1 MATKVMKMYKT
12 PLFPSFD
19 SSNTPAYNYTGAFKY
34 NPRSF
39 LMKNPRQNKLYAQ
52 YFAQSKNYRRRSA
65 RSRKMSSPARSA
77 SSSSNSSSKSSVSP
91 PPSTKSSSSHP
102 AAKSNSRSKTSV
114 SPPRKL
120 SVSPPPM
127 KAAETTVHPKEID
140 TPPSVEPSTSTPQSL
155 ASVFPR
161 ENPFASLSS
170 SKNLNSTP
178 TSPSISSLSVK
189 GSDNITPSS
198 VPPTSSKLPPPPP
211 PSSAISA
218 ISRTPLPSSSSSAT
232 QKIPL
237 PSPPSSVVLAPSK
250 PAASLPNK
258 PRPDDKNEITT
269 KVNPLKQTT
278 SEAKSNTI
286 TIKSIEPSRP
296 HPVVKD
302 EKIAVKVSAP
312 KRSRPDD
319 EDEETAA
326 QSESPKKRRIAAK
339 VSKVAT
345 KNATNSKPAAK
356 LSKEELEKARSDS
369 LRKRR
374 YLASKVRND
383 STRMPPN
390 AQRGLS
396 NVTGYACYRNSLL
409 QGLLHLPKFFNFLI
423 DQHPVETCDIPKR
436 DCLACS
442 LSLLS
447 SKYWTVDVPSKDITP
462 ILRKLEVQCKRLGWY
477 PGPSGQGD
485 PHEQI
490 TWMLEK
496 IEKQIKASSVAS
508 MQSIMQLVLSSRI
521 KCDHCDNVSVGD
533 LQDELA
539 LSIPLKPRIRGGSV
553 SSYLQ
558 KYLDETIEGYK
569 CEKCKVTG
577 DVHRVQSISHA
588 PDILFVQLKRFGY
601 DGRKDKLAIPI
612 DHTLDLSPYRDP
624 SGSKDSMEYE
634 LVASVSHSGSLDY
647 GHYTCDARGPD
658 GRWSCFNDSY
668 YNATTLAKALGG
680 NQPYLLLY
688 QRKQT

>member
-1 MATKVMKMYKT
+1 METKILKMYKT

-34 NPRSF
+34 NPRSL
-39 LMKNPRQNKLYAQ
+39 LMKNPRQNRLYAQ
-52 YFAQSKNYRRRSA
+52 YFAQSKNYRRRSV
-65 RSRKMSSPARSA
+65 RNRKMSSPARSA
-77 SSSSNSSSKSSVSP
+77 SSSTSSSKSSVSP
-91 PPSTKSSSSHP
+91 PPSTRSSISHP
-102 AAKSNSRSKTSV
+102 AAKSNSRSKASV
-114 SPPRKL
+114 SPPRKI
-120 SVSPPPM
+120 SASPPPM
-127 KAAETTVHPKEID
+127 KASETTAHVKKVD
-140 TPPSVEPSTSTPQSL
+140 TPPSAEASASTPHSIT
-155 ASVFPR
+155 SIFPR
-161 ENPFASLSS
+161 ENPFAPSSS
-170 SKNLNSTP
+170 SKNPDHTP
-178 TSPSISSLSVK
+178 TSSISSFPVV
-189 GSDNITPSS
+189 GSQITQLSS
-198 VPPTSSKLPPPPP
+198 VYSTSSKLPPSPP
-211 PSSAISA
+211 PSSAVSA
-218 ISRTPLPSSSSSAT
+218 ISRTPLPSSSSSAIN
-232 QKIPL
+232 KIPL
-237 PSPPSSVVLAPSK
+237 PSPPTSAVSAPSE
-250 PAASLPNK
+250 PAVSLLNK
-258 PRPDDKNEITT
+258 PRPDNKNEITT
-269 KVNPLKQTT
+269 KLDPLKEAL
-278 SEAKSNTI
+278 SEAKKNTI
-286 TIKSIEPSRP
+286 TIKSVDPLKSY
-296 HPVVKD
+296 PVAED
-302 EKIAVKVSAP
+302 EKIVAKSGAP
-312 KRSRPDD
+312 KRLRPDD
-319 EDEETAA
+319 ENEGTVA
-326 QSESPKKRRIAAK
+326 QSESLKKRRITAK
-339 VSKVAT
+339 ASKVAT
-345 KNATNSKPAAK
+345 KKATNSKPVAK

-383 STRMPPN
+383 SSRMPSN

-423 DQHPVETCDIPKR
+423 DQHPVETCEIPKR

-447 SKYWTVDVPSKDITP
+447 SKYWAVDVPSKDITP

-521 KCDHCDNVSVGD
+521 KCDHCNNVSVGD

-539 LSIPLKPRIRGGSV
+539 LSIPLKPRIRNGSV
-553 SSYLQ
+553 SSYLH

-658 GRWSCFNDSY
+658 GRWSCFNDTN

-680 NQPYLLLY
+680 NQPYMLLY

>member
-1 MATKVMKMYKT
+1 METKILKMYKT

-34 NPRSF
+34 NPRSL
-39 LMKNPRQNKLYAQ
+39 LMKNPRQNRLYAQ
-52 YFAQSKNYRRRSA
+52 YFAQSKNYRRRSV
-65 RSRKMSSPARSA
+65 RNRKMSSPARSA
-77 SSSSNSSSKSSVSP
+77 SSSTSSSKSSVSP
-91 PPSTKSSSSHP
+91 PPSTRSSISHP
-102 AAKSNSRSKTSV
+102 AAKSNSRSKASV
-114 SPPRKL
+114 SPPRKI
-120 SVSPPPM
+120 SASPPPI
-127 KAAETTVHPKEID
+127 KAAETTAHVKKVD
-140 TPPSVEPSTSTPQSL
+140 PPSPEAFASVPCSTT
-155 ASVFPR
+155 SVFPR
-161 ENPFASLSS
+161 ENPF
-170 SKNLNSTP
+170 
-178 TSPSISSLSVK
+178 SPSFLSRNPDYIATSSVSSLPVM
-189 GSDNITPSS
+189 GSQITHLSFVSS
-198 VPPTSSKLPPPPP
+198 TSSKLPPSPP
-211 PSSAISA
+211 PSSAVSA
-218 ISRTPLPSSSSSAT
+218 SARTPLPSSSSPAINE
-232 QKIPL
+232 IPL
-237 PSPPSSVVLAPSK
+237 PSPPTSAVSAPSE
-250 PAASLPNK
+250 PAVSLLNK

-269 KVNPLKQTT
+269 KLDPLKEAP
-278 SEAKSNTI
+278 SEAKKNHI
-286 TIKSIEPSRP
+286 TIKSVDPLKSYS
-296 HPVVKD
+296 VAKD
-302 EKIAVKVSAP
+302 EKIVAKSGVP
-312 KRSRPDD
+312 KRLRPDD
-319 EDEETAA
+319 ENEGTAA
-326 QSESPKKRRIAAK
+326 RSESLKKRRIAKA
-339 VSKVAT
+339 SKVAT
-345 KNATNSKPAAK
+345 EKATTPKPVAK

-374 YLASKVRND
+374 YL
-383 STRMPPN
+383 
-390 AQRGLS
+390 
-396 NVTGYACYRNSLL
+396 
-409 QGLLHLPKFFNFLI
+409 
-423 DQHPVETCDIPKR
+423 
-436 DCLACS
+436 
-442 LSLLS
+442 
-447 SKYWTVDVPSKDITP
+447 YWAVDVPSKDITP

-521 KCDHCDNVSVGD
+521 KCDHCNNVSVGD

-539 LSIPLKPRIRGGSV
+539 LSIPLKPRIRNGSV
-553 SSYLQ
+553 SSYLH

-658 GRWSCFNDSY
+658 GRWSCFNDAH

-680 NQPYLLLY
+680 NQPYMLLY

>member
-102 AAKSNSRSKTSV
+102 AAKSNPRSKASV
-114 SPPRKL
+114 LPPRNL
-120 SVSPPPM
+120 SVSPPPT
-127 KAAETTVHPKEID
+127 KAAETTVHPKKID
-140 TPPSVEPSTSTPQSL
+140 TPTSGEPSTSTPHLL

-170 SKNLNSTP
+170 SNNSDNTP

-189 GSDNITPSS
+189 GSDNTAPSS
-198 VPPTSSKLPPPPP
+198 VFSTSKLPPSPP
-211 PSSAISA
+211 PSSAVSA
-218 ISRTPLPSSSSSAT
+218 ISRTPLPSSSSPTT
-232 QKIPL
+232 QKTPL
-237 PSPPSSVVLAPSK
+237 PSPPSSAVSAPSE
-250 PAASLPNK
+250 PAVSSPKKA
-258 PRPDDKNEITT
+258 RPDIKNEITT
-269 KVNPLKQTT
+269 KPNPLKEAL
-278 SEAKSNTI
+278 SETKSNTI
-286 TIKSIEPSRP
+286 TVKSVDPSRP
-296 HPVVKD
+296 HPVKN
-302 EKIAVKVSAP
+302 EKIPAKVSAP
-312 KRSRPDD
+312 KRLRPDD
-319 EDEETAA
+319 EDERMAA
-326 QSESPKKRRIAAK
+326 QSESPKKRRIDAK
-339 VSKVAT
+339 ASKVAT
-345 KNATNSKPAAK
+345 KKATTSKPAAK

-383 STRMPPN
+383 STRMPSN

-496 IEKQIKASSVAS
+496 IEEQIKASSVAS

-521 KCDHCDNVSVGD
+521 KCDKCNNVSVGD

-668 YNATTLAKALGG
+668 YSATTLAKALGG